1 METGGDRL
9 SVCRKGGGVV
19 CQLWLGRHV
28 GGAAPPASASASYSP
43 TLVHQAGA
51 RWCNSVHEG
60 SMVRAGAGVDGADRS
75 CRLPPAWGLY
85 CIVMRPSLGPL
96 SYCDA
101 LLTAHRSHVGYIG
114 GIEWTGHCK
123 LLHLGM
129 FAIACLSVSN
139 MLLLRLLKGCSLE
152 IFCGRNDKSSTAR
165 LYGRESSRIILVVV
179 HGATALAHGGT
190 WCICLRITSSLDSG
204 QVRRAWWQHGKPS

>member
-85 CIVMRPSLGPL
+85 CIVMPPSLGPL

-101 LLTAHRSHVGYIG
+101 LLSPHCNGLQRADAVGC
-114 GIEWTGHCK
+114 TH
-123 LLHLGM
+123 
-129 FAIACLSVSN
+129 
-139 MLLLRLLKGCSLE
+139 MLLQVASCCNLECLQLCVSLFLRC
-152 IFCGRNDKSSTAR
+152 C
-165 LYGRESSRIILVVV
+165 
-179 HGATALAHGGT
+179 
-190 WCICLRITSSLDSG
+190 
-204 QVRRAWWQHGKPS
+204 

>member
-85 CIVMRPSLGPL
+85 CIVMPPSLGLYRIVMPYSL
-96 SYCDA
+96 HTDHC
-101 LLTAHRSHVGYIG
+101 RIPSHVGYIG
-114 GIEWTGHCK
+114 EIEWTGHCK

-152 IFCGRNDKSSTAR
+152 IFCGRNDKSSTVR
-165 LYGRESSRIILVVV
+165 LHGGESSRIIGY
-179 HGATALAHGGT
+179 GAWCHCTGT
-190 WCICLRITSSLDSG
+190 W
-204 QVRRAWWQHGKPS
+204 

>member
-1 METGGDRL
+1 M

-96 SYCDA
+96 SYCPHC
-101 LLTAHRSHVGYIG
+101 TQITVGFPHIYIG
-114 GIEWTGHCK
+114 EIEWTGHCK

-139 MLLLRLLKGCSLE
+139 MLLRLLKGC
-152 IFCGRNDKSSTAR
+152 
-165 LYGRESSRIILVVV
+165 
-179 HGATALAHGGT
+179 
-190 WCICLRITSSLDSG
+190 
-204 QVRRAWWQHGKPS
+204 